1 MRSFRTTIP
10 VSITGWTRA
19 CLFSPRHCLT
29 DAELDGSLTAGAAEQ
44 IYPMGKRHWRGRWE
58 RSEIRGIVIQQNE
71 LAGRPIRLGTVKGAI
86 SSTTSSPPNS
96 GHQHLYVSRGC
107 RSIKVKRLLRSLTAC
122 LSDRLQIA
130 LLTLVV
136 GALIGR
142 YAPLAAIPA
151 AAAE

>member
-71 LAGRPIRLGTVKGAI
+71 LAGRPIRLGTAKGAI
-86 SSTTSSPPNS
+86 SSTTSSLPNS
-96 GHQHLYVSRGC
+96 GYNTS
-107 RSIKVKRLLRSLTAC
+107 T
-122 LSDRLQIA
+122 
-130 LLTLVV
+130 
-136 GALIGR
+136 
-142 YAPLAAIPA
+142 YPA
-151 AAAE
+151 AADRLKLKAFP